1 MMQAPIDATV
11 AAFKEGLGDQLEGI
25 FLFGSVAQGLDRPG
39 ESDIDMLVVV
49 ADGTSPHLL
58 RDTFHPV
65 WQEYQDE
72 LQHAPMIA
80 TSTAFQRH
88 MKLNPALARH
98 ITRSDKQLVGP
109 SDLLD
114 FHPKDANPHELIG
127 YIVAEALQV
136 SMALTPQLLDEETAV
151 SKTHQLKTLY
161 RHVFHSNPPE
171 TDTAVQIY
179 AQIQQFLNNIV
190 PKLPAAKK
198 WTAAKGK
205 VTTSPILPGLQ
216 SIYQE
221 LGTTILVF
229 GFLEP
234 QQITNIAWNRIGKYL
249 PKGTTGLQISTVE
262 QFCLT
267 CVYERPADLLLRKF
281 QHTWGIDFLPTLKP
295 TNYHFNRQSA
305 RLPSDILIEAL
316 PNTYLTKEDAEDETL
331 HKIIHDYQNKM
342 LNIRLENELLTRF
355 GKSEKFTPPEP
366 VPDRETPPRERID
379 ALFNQFK
386 WWSEFYAN
394 AMENGE

>member
-1 MMQAPIDATV
+1 MQAPIEATV
-11 AAFKEGLGDQLEGI
+11 AAFEEGLGDKLEGI
-25 FLFGSVAQGLDRPG
+25 FLFGSVAQGLERSG
-39 ESDIDMLVVV
+39 ESDINMLVVV

-58 RDTFHPV
+58 RGIFHPV
-65 WQEYQDE
+65 WEEYGTE
-72 LQHAPMIA
+72 LKQAPLIA

-98 ITRSDKQLVGP
+98 ITRSNKQLHGP
-109 SDLLD
+109 ANLLD
-114 FHPKDANPHELIG
+114 FHPKNANPHELIG

-151 SKTHQLKTLY
+151 LKTRQLKTLY

-171 TDTAVQIY
+171 SDTAVQIY

-190 PKLPAAKK
+190 PKLPAAQK
-198 WTAAKGK
+198 WTAAKSK
-205 VTTSPILPGLQ
+205 VGTSPILPGLQ

-229 GFLEP
+229 SFLEP
-234 QQITNIAWNRIGKYL
+234 RQITSIAWERLGKHL
-249 PKGTTGLQISTVE
+249 PKGTTGLQITTVE
-262 QFCLT
+262 QFCLIN
-267 CVYERPADLLLRKF
+267 VYERPVDMLLRKF
-281 QHTWGIDFLPTLKP
+281 QHNWGVDFLPTLKP
-295 TNYHFNRQSA
+295 TSYHFNRHSA
-305 RLPSDILIEAL
+305 RLPSDILIQAL
-316 PNTYLTKEDAEDETL
+316 PHTYLTQEDAEEETL

-355 GKSEKFTPPEP
+355 GQSTKFTPPQP
-366 VPDRETPPRERID
+366 VPDRDTQPLERID

-394 AMENGE
+394 AMQNGE